1 MRPLERFVDI
11 HCHMLPGLDDGAHD
25 WQESLAMAQLAVQ
38 DGIGLVVVT
47 PHQLG
52 NFAHNRGE
60 LIRQRTR
67 EFQGL
72 LDHHGL
78 PLRVVPGA
86 DVRIEPELLPKLR
99 AGEVLTLADRGRYV
113 LLELPHE
120 VYFPLERLLGELERA
135 GMVGILSHP
144 ERNLGLLRQAELIA
158 ALVRGGCLMQLTAGS
173 LLGAFGPEIQERSE
187 QLVCEGLVHFVATD
201 AHGSRT
207 RRPLMRQAFDA
218 IAELTAPEMAWELC
232 ARNPARVVSDRA
244 VRPGR
249 LAVPQK
255 RTFARWFTSHKAG

>member
-1 MRPLERFVDI
+1 MWVPRPRLRGPALLVLGRPAHTLDQPNPHVSPAVRPLERFVDI

-144 ERNLGLLRQAELIA
+144 RAQSRPAPPGGTHRRLGPRRLLDAAHRRQSPGGPS
-158 ALVRGGCLMQLTAGS
+158 VRRSKSGPNNSSARAWSISWPPTPTARGR
-173 LLGAFGPEIQERSE
+173 GAP
-187 QLVCEGLVHFVATD
+187 
-201 AHGSRT
+201 
-207 RRPLMRQAFDA
+207 
-218 IAELTAPEMAWELC
+218 
-232 ARNPARVVSDRA
+232 
-244 VRPGR
+244 
-249 LAVPQK
+249 
-255 RTFARWFTSHKAG
+255 